1 MKKTIVR
8 LLALIMALTLVASLC
23 ACSGGDNKDVTTTA
37 EQLTDT
43 TDDTVAS
50 TDAAPAVTDETAT
63 APADETTTAVET
75 TTAAAVLPLPTSTA
89 EILNYYNTAT
99 AKAANTK
106 VAFSK
111 TRSTTEGSYDAGV
124 VLKTFKSLVYQFIG
138 IGADNVYTKDVA
150 KNDENYSRYLKA
162 STLTEGDIKE
172 ASVKQSGTDYI
183 ITIKVKDGG
192 STITDGKNFK
202 NNSPLDKSGIG
213 VGLNDKDYYDHKTAE
228 NVYDAIDEVGSEATI
243 IEKYS
248 GAVITAT
255 VDSATGNLKSMNV
268 KFDISFDISKVLG
281 SGGTAT
287 GTTTVEYKSFK
298 W

>member
-1 MKKTIVR
+1 MKKAIVR
-8 LLALIMALTLVASLC
+8 LLALAIALTLVASLC
-23 ACSGGDNKDVTTTA
+23 ACSGGKQDVTTTA
-37 EQLTDT
+37 EQLTEET
-43 TDDTVAS
+43 TLAQETTV
-50 TDAAPAVTDETAT
+50 TAADVGDETETT
-63 APADETTTAVET
+63 AAGETSAADETT
-75 TTAAAVLPLPTSTA
+75 AAALPMPTTEE
-89 EILNYYNTAT
+89 EILTYYNTAT
-99 AKAANTK
+99 ANAANAK

-124 VLKTFKSLVYQFIG
+124 VLKTFKGLVYQFIG

-150 KNDENYSRYLKA
+150 RNDENYSRYLKA
-162 STLTEGDIKE
+162 STLTKSDIKE
-172 ASVKQSGTDYI
+172 ASIKQSGADYI

-192 STITDGKNFK
+192 SSITDGKNFK

-213 VGLNDKDYYDHKTAE
+213 VGMNDKDYYDHKTAE

-243 IEKYS
+243 VEKYS

-255 VDSATGNLKSMNV
+255 VDSATGNLKGMTV
-268 KFDISFDISKVLG
+268 KYDISFDISKVLG